1 MFFTKSE
8 HAYLNTDVFTVVVE
22 GNIGCGKSSFLKTL
36 DNLPNAQIFLEPVSR
51 WQNYRNCDILELMY
65 VDPRRWS
72 FMFQSYVQLTML
84 QNHVAPSCK
93 PLKIMERSIF
103 SAHHC
108 FAQNLFQS
116 GTLSAMDFDI
126 LKEWFETITNKWN
139 LSVDLFVYLR
149 ADPKVCSERIAARNR
164 VGESEIPLAYL
175 EQLHRLHDQW
185 LVEKTTGL
193 STPVLVLDANKDQKS
208 VLRQFRDLGSELC
221 SRDGNRLL
229 DELATLDLGP

>member
-1 MFFTKSE
+1 MAAAQVTKSE

-36 DNLPNAQIFLEPVSR
+36 DSLPKAQIFLEPVSR

-72 FMFQSYVQLTML
+72 FMFQSYV
-84 QNHVAPSCK
+84 PSCK
-93 PLKIMERSIF
+93 PLKIMERSIS

-108 FAQNLFQS
+108 FVQNLFQS
-116 GTLSAMDFDI
+116 ETLSAMDFDI

-139 LSVDLFVYLR
+139 LSVDLFLYLC

-164 VGESEIPLAYL
+164 VGESEIPLPYL
-175 EQLHRLHDQW
+175 EQLHQLHDQW

-193 STPVLVLDANKDQKS
+193 VLVLDANKDQKS
-208 VLRQFRDLGSELC
+208 VLRQYRDLGSELC